1 MPMVRHG
8 DRRALARKAFLKL
21 IGWLS
26 IAGVLLFINACAMV
40 GPDFKTPKADLA
52 PEWVE
57 SKDARVR
64 KGLTDYKKW
73 WTVFHDPILENII
86 ETAYRQNLPLRIAG
100 VRVLEARALL
110 GVVVGEFYP
119 QSQTGSG
126 GLTYNRIS
134 GNSIELWS
142 PGNDNPGLGY
152 TRGNFGVGASWEL
165 DFWGKFRRAIQSAD
179 ANLLASVAA
188 YDDVLVSL
196 TADVA
201 RTYVVIRVFED
212 RLHIAR
218 ENLKLQK
225 EGLRIAKARF
235 DAGDTSERDVQQ
247 AITLLASTQA
257 QIPYLQTGL
266 QKAQHALSILLGM
279 PPGQLKDRLKGG
291 SGIPRAPLEV
301 AAGIPAELLRRRPDI
316 RNAEL
321 QAASQCALIGV
332 AKADLYP
339 AFSLS
344 GSFGFAATNVGSAS
358 VGDIFDWSSRTAFFG
373 PTFRWNILNYG
384 RITNNVRVQDARL
397 QSLIINYQDIVLRA
411 QQEVEDGLV
420 EFLKAQERIGFLKRS
435 VDAAGRS
442 ADLALKQYRGGSTD
456 YTTVIQA
463 QQALLAEQDRLA
475 GTRGELPL
483 GLVAVYRALG
493 GGWQI
498 REGNPFVPED
508 IKSVMM
514 ERTNW
519 GDLLNE
525 PLKFPPPPGSE
536 ESLLRVPDW

>member
-1 MPMVRHG
+1 MLRRG
-8 DRRALARKAFLKL
+8 DGKMLARNGFSQL
-21 IGWLS
+21 IRLS
-26 IAGVLLFINACAMV
+26 GIAGLLLFVNACAMV

-57 SKDARVR
+57 SKDARVQQE
-64 KGLTDYKKW
+64 LPHYKEW
-73 WTVFHDPILENII
+73 WTVFHDPILENLIR
-86 ETAYRQNLPLRIAG
+86 TAYLQNLPLRIAG

-119 QSQTGSG
+119 QSQTGFG
-126 GLTYNRIS
+126 GYAYNRIS
-134 GNSIELWS
+134 GNSIEVWS

-188 YDDVLVSL
+188 YDSVLVSL

-218 ENLKLQK
+218 ENLKLQE
-225 EGLRIAKARF
+225 EGLRIARARF
-235 DAGDTSERDVQQ
+235 NAGDTSERDVQQ

-257 QIPYLQTGL
+257 QVPFLETGL
-266 QKAQHALSILLGM
+266 QKTQHALSILLGM
-279 PPGQLKDRLKGG
+279 PPGQLKDLLTGG
-291 SGIPRAPLEV
+291 EGIPQAPLEV
-301 AAGIPAELLRRRPDI
+301 VAGIPAELLSRRPDI

-344 GSFGFAATNVGSAS
+344 GSFGFVSTNAGSAS
-358 VGDIFDWSSRTAFFG
+358 VGDIFDWSSRTVFFG

-420 EFLKAQERIGFLKRS
+420 EFLKAQERIGFLKKS

-442 ADLALKQYRGGSTD
+442 ADLALKQYRGGSAD

-463 QQALLAEQDRLA
+463 QQSLLAEQDRLA

-519 GDLLNE
+519 GDLLNDPME
-525 PLKFPPPPGSE
+525 LPPAPGSE
-536 ESLLRVPDW
+536 KSPLRGPDW